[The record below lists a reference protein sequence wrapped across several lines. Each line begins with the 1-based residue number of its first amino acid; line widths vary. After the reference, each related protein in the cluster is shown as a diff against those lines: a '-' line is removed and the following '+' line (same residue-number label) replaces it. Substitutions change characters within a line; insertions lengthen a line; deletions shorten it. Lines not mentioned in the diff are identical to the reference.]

1 MKTIKI
7 NANLNPSET
16 LRAVAAELPKVE
28 FNSDW
33 YNGTGY
39 LDRLCKETLEFTDSE
54 FLASETTDGR
64 TVVIVK
70 SPIGNYVLF
79 ERYTDGE
86 NGIVVSNEPA
96 GYASFNGFIGFG
108 GSVSTEMLIK
118 VLGHWSVGDDW
129 VFSPDTSSNFQR
141 ALASITRPV
150 TADDQF

>member
-7 NANLNPSET
+7 NASLNPSQT

-39 LDRLCKETLEFTDSE
+39 LDGLCKESLEFTDSE

-79 ERYTDGE
+79 ERFTNGE
-86 NGIVVSNEPA
+86 DGIVVSNEPA

-108 GSVSTEMLIK
+108 RQVSTELLIK
-118 VLGHWSVGDDW
+118 LLGQWNLDNKW
-129 VFSPDTSSNFQR
+129 VFSPDTPSNFQR